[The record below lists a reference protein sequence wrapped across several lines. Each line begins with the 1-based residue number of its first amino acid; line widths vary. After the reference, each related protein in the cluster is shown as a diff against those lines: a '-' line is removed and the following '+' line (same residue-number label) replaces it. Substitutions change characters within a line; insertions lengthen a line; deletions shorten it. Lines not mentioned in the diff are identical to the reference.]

1 MSTLKRID
9 VKSAFTLLEVL
20 IAVSISAVILLGA
33 YSMFNGVLA
42 ASSHTQRSGDRFT
55 EVQAFERLIL
65 RDMRMMLRY
74 GFADNQTLSPE
85 DVFFSMVSQNSLTF
99 NKSIPVGITYFLK
112 DGSIYR
118 EEKVADM
125 DYLMQMPLLSA
136 VSSAKVEGYDG
147 RDYSDTLSGNTA
159 IFRFTFVMDN
169 ATYSFTAAR
178 LLGNIGE

>member
-1 MSTLKRID
+1 MIKR
-9 VKSAFTLLEVL
+9 AFTLLEVL

-42 ASSHTQRSGDRFT
+42 AASHTQRSGDRFT
-55 EVQAFERLIL
+55 EVQAFERFIL
-65 RDMRMMLRY
+65 RDIRMMLRY
-74 GFADNQTLSPE
+74 GLADNQSLSPE

-136 VSSAKVEGYDG
+136 ISSAQVEGYNG
-147 RDYSDTLSGNTA
+147 RDYSDTLSEKTA

-178 LLGNIGE
+178 LLGDIGE